1 MAETGGSEI
10 LFAAA
15 RQVLETMFF
24 TTIVGERPGPPD
36 GPVVAARVS
45 FEGGPSG
52 SFGLKLS
59 AEAARAI
66 AANFLG
72 VEDDEQITA
81 AQTGE
86 VICELANM
94 VCGAMLSRVESGS
107 TFQIAHPQLAAAG
120 EEPCDGAVARYLD
133 LDNGALALWVRFDG
147 K

>member
-1 MAETGGSEI
+1 MAEAAGGEI
-10 LFAAA
+10 LLAAA

-24 TTIVGERPGPPD
+24 TSIVGERPGPPD

-45 FEGGPSG
+45 FEGDPSG

-59 AEAARAI
+59 AGAARAI

-72 VEDDEQITA
+72 VENDEEVTA

-94 VCGAMLSRVESGS
+94 VCGAILSRVESGS
-107 TFQIAHPQLAAAG
+107 TFQIAHPQLAAG
-120 EEPCDGAVARYLD
+120 EEACDGATARYLD